1 MKGDRRYRAFASRV
15 VAWERAHPR
24 DFPWRRNRTPYRVF
38 VSEFL
43 LKRTTSTAVK
53 RVYPGFLEQFP
64 SLIELNDA
72 PVGEVEEALR
82 PVGLYRQRAKGVKET
97 ARCLIT
103 NFGGEFPRTWEELMG
118 VPHIGDYTAGCVL
131 SFGHG
136 IRAPAVD
143 SNVERVLKRCFA
155 DVLGEDPSHREFL
168 DLSWTIVP
176 LRDHALYNYGVID
189 LGALV
194 CSYRGCKKD
203 VCPVTKLCAGCRA
216 PQP

>member
-1 MKGDRRYRAFASRV
+1 MFASRV
-15 VAWERAHPR
+15 IAWERVHPR
-24 DFPWRRNRTPYRVF
+24 DFPWRHDRTPYRVF

-43 LKRTTSTAVK
+43 LKRTTSTAAK
-53 RVYPGFLEQFP
+53 RVYPDFLERFP

-72 PVGEVEEALR
+72 PVSEVQEILR
-82 PVGLYRQRAKGVKET
+82 PVGLYRQRALGIKE
-97 ARCLIT
+97 AVRYLIM
-103 NFGGEFPRTWEELMG
+103 NFGGDLPRTWKGLMG
-118 VPHIGDYTAGCVL
+118 VPHIGDYAAGCVL

-155 DVLGEDPSHREFL
+155 DVLGERPSHRELL
-168 DLSWTIVP
+168 DLSWEVVP
-176 LRDHALYNYGVID
+176 SRDHDLYNYGVID

-194 CSYRGCKKD
+194 CSYRGCKKEL
-203 VCPVTKLCAGCRA
+203 CPVAHLCAWCQA

>member
-1 MKGDRRYRAFASRV
+1 MSEDGRYRTFASGV

-24 DFPWRRNRTPYRVF
+24 DFPWRSDRTPYRVF

-43 LKRTTSTAVK
+43 LKRTTSTAAK
-53 RVYPGFLEQFP
+53 RLYPDFIEKFP
-64 SLIELNDA
+64 SLVELDKA
-72 PVGEVEEALR
+72 PVNEVEEALR
-82 PVGLYRQRAKGVKET
+82 PVGLYRQRAKGVKDT

-103 NFGGEFPRTWEELMG
+103 TFGGEFPKTWEELMG

-136 IRAPAVD
+136 VRAPAVD

-155 DVLGEDPSHREFL
+155 DVLGERPGHKDLL
-168 DLSWTIVP
+168 DLSWRLVP
-176 LRDHALYNYGVID
+176 YRDHDLYNYGVID

-194 CSYRGCKKD
+194 CSYRGCKRE
-203 VCPVTKLCAGCRA
+203 VCPVAHVCGWYPL
-216 PQP
+216 